1 MGTKAVLLDK
11 PEALALK
18 EFVSEKYLQ
27 NQIIEYLNANTGG
40 MFWQNDSIGIKG
52 RKRQN
57 RYRPNGVADI
67 LGVID
72 GHSIAIEV
80 KAPKGKILQSQMTFA
95 EKFRRSGGSY
105 YVVRS
110 FEDISELV
118 KINGWI

>member
-1 MGTKAVLLDK
+1 MDV
-11 PEALALK
+11 K
-18 EFVSEKYLQ
+18 EFISEKYLQ
-27 NQIIEYLNANTGG
+27 NQIIEYLNVNTDG
-40 MFWQNDSIGIKG
+40 MFWQNDSIGIRG
-52 RKRQN
+52 RKREN
-57 RYRPNGVADI
+57 RYRPNGIADI

-72 GHSIAIEV
+72 GHAVAIEV
-80 KAPKGKILQSQMTFA
+80 KTPKGKILQSQIAFS